1 MKLTD
6 AIYKIECSIA
16 GEELYRMIDEDNDC
30 DRNRLTIYL
39 TPSINLFDYF
49 IEVDGR
55 EITLDEIEVMLRY
68 RVTFDFDEL
77 DIVNEEC
84 SYTTKVEFLSAHAFD
99 IVDKNGLSKDIL
111 DAQIEADI
119 RDGRNIVL
127 DEPSLN
133 VILHSL
139 SWRKE
144 QLHVIWFT
152 KHC

>member
-16 GEELYRMIDEDNDC
+16 GEELYRMIDEDNDS

-39 TPSINLFDYF
+39 TPSIKLFDYF

-55 EITLDEIEVMLRY
+55 EITLDDIEVMLRY

-77 DIVNEEC
+77 DIINEKC
-84 SYTTKVEFLSAHAFD
+84 SYSTNVEFLSAHAFD
-99 IVDKNGLSKDIL
+99 IVDKNGLSKDAL
-111 DAQIEADI
+111 DAQIESDI

-127 DEPSLN
+127 DDPTFKVFLN
-133 VILHSL
+133 TL
-139 SWRKE
+139 
-144 QLHVIWFT
+144 Q
-152 KHC
+152 

>member
-16 GEELYRMIDEDNDC
+16 GEELHRMIDEDNDS
-30 DRNRLTIYL
+30 DSNRLTIYL
-39 TPSINLFDYF
+39 TPSIKLFDYF

-68 RVTFDFDEL
+68 IVTFEFDKL
-77 DIVNEEC
+77 DIVNEVC
-84 SYTTKVEFLSAHAFD
+84 SYTFEVEFLSAYVFD
-99 IVDKNGLSKDIL
+99 VVEKNDLSKDIL

-127 DEPSLN
+127 DEPSFK

-139 SWRKE
+139 S
-144 QLHVIWFT
+144 
-152 KHC
+152 

>member
-16 GEELYRMIDEDNDC
+16 GEELHRMIDEDNDS
-30 DRNRLTIYL
+30 DSNRLTIYL
-39 TPSINLFDYF
+39 TPSIKLFDYF

-68 RVTFDFDEL
+68 IVTFEFDKL
-77 DIVNEEC
+77 DIVNEVC
-84 SYTTKVEFLSAHAFD
+84 SYAFEVEFLSAYAFD
-99 IVDKNGLSKDIL
+99 IVNKNGLSKDTL
-111 DAQIEADI
+111 DSMIEADI

-127 DEPSLN
+127 DEPSFK

-139 SWRKE
+139 S
-144 QLHVIWFT
+144 
-152 KHC
+152 